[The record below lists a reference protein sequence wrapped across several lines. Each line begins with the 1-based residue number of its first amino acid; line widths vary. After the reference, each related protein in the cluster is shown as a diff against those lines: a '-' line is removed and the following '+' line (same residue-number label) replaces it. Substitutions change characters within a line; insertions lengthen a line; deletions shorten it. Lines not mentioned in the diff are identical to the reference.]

1 MDRLTEYLHEPEAAQ
16 LLAHLT
22 GQRQPVRSTMWRY
35 REQGIEPHNATRKTY
50 LKFTRAYNGD
60 PMYAVQD
67 LVEFARLLS
76 PNARHRDVE
85 GAAWHPEQASSEKA
99 PGAAVLP
106 QGD

>member
-22 GQRQPVRSTMWRY
+22 GKRQPVRSTMWRY

-76 PNARHRDVE
+76 PNARNRDVC
-85 GAAWHPEQASSEKA
+85 ADSYPERASSENA